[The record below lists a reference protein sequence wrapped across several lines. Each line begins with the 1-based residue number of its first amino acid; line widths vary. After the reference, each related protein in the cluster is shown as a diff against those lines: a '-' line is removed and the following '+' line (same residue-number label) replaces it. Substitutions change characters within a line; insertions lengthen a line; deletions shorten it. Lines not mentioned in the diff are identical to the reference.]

1 MIHAG
6 FEGMEQKLHRAKVEN
21 YGQCDMYSKP
31 ALLKQCRE
39 LADSWIEKAVEPQAA
54 RQSSHA

>member
-6 FEGMEQKLHRAKVEN
+6 FEGMEQKHHRAKVEN

-31 ALLKQCRE
+31 ALLK
-39 LADSWIEKAVEPQAA
+39 
-54 RQSSHA
+54 